1 MLKKLSLTKQLLVVF
16 CGLLLIFVSIAIPII
31 NYNLHVV
38 IDKEMFDE
46 IESDQA
52 MIDNYGSFIPR
63 RRARN
68 RFYHIRYYAETD
80 TYDYD
85 MVVGHDQMIA
95 LGLVSQAAQKDLQTI
110 LKDDNHKA
118 IQGKIE
124 YDETVYYYR
133 IMQMENENQTYLIS
147 FMSSNYSKSLINSI
161 RNRIIYFQF
170 AFLGF
175 VAVVI
180 MIWVLSLIHPLK
192 RIKVYVEGITRGKD
206 MTLNLDRKDE
216 IGVVGRAIVDMNAE
230 LAKQAHIKEEM
241 IHNISHDLKTPI
253 ALIKTYGQ
261 SVKDDIY
268 PYGDKNA
275 SMDVILE
282 NAERLEHKV
291 QDLLYLNRLD
301 YLGGEKKPETP
312 FAMKELIEHI
322 VLQMDALSTIHL
334 ETSLADVT
342 FIGSEEHWRVAIE
355 NIIDNACRYAR
366 SLIRIELKKDY
377 LAIYN
382 DGEAIDEALISD
394 LFSPY
399 VKGVNGQFGLGLA
412 IVHKIAT
419 MYGYKVYA
427 RNETVGVSFIF
438 EKDR

>member
-68 RFYHIRYYAETD
+68 QFYHIRYYAETD

-85 MVVGHDQMIA
+85 MIIGRDQMIA

-133 IMQMENENQTYLIS
+133 IMQMENEDQTYLIS

-175 VAVVI
+175 VAIVI

-192 RIKVYVEGITRGKD
+192 RIKVYVEGITQGKD

-334 ETSLADVT
+334 ETELADVT

-366 SLIRIELKKDY
+366 SLIRIELKEDY

-382 DGEAIDEALISD
+382 DGEAIDAALIND

-438 EKDR
+438 EKN